1 MGREYN
7 FGGGWGM
14 SLMGR
19 NEQIFG
25 WWGGD
30 IPPVGETLIRCSLTV
45 VQTSNEHY

>member
-30 IPPVGETLIRCSLTV
+30 IPPSRGNPDKVLFDRSADFE
-45 VQTSNEHY
+45 